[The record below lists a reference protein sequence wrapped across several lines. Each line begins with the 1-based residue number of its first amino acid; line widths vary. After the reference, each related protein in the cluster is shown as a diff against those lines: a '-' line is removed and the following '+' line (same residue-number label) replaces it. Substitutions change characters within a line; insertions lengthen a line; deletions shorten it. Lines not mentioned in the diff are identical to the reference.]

1 MIASKKKVFN
11 ITADQIKPIF
21 EAGCSDRDMA
31 NQFKCSVHFLQ
42 RVRAKFG
49 FLRQPTNNRQ
59 ASTGTNHIASFGRIK
74 GHTWDTQLNGKFEDD
89 PRACERDYVRYCGYV
104 AIQKREAIC

>member
-1 MIASKKKVFN
+1 MKKDFN
-11 ITADQIKPIF
+11 ISYETLKSLFDAGYSDREMAYEF
-21 EAGCSDRDMA
+21 GCSA
-31 NQFKCSVHFLQ
+31 NYFERCRL
-42 RVRAKFG
+42 KFG
-49 FLRQPTNNRQ
+49 LIRKRAGNTQAVSGNNYV
-59 ASTGTNHIASFGRIK
+59 ASFGRIK